1 MKLLIV
7 GSDKIFSIE
16 NFYIKYLK
24 ELGVNVKFFTG
35 HAIFIDYYYGGNI
48 FRKILF
54 KIGLSN
60 ILNKINQDFLE
71 KVSEFKP
78 DIVFVFKGMELL
90 PSSLFKIKKLGIK
103 LVNYNPDNPFIFS
116 GRGSGNKNIT
126 NSIALYDLH
135 FTYDTTIKQ
144 RIELEYSIPCKI
156 LPFGFDIDENLYKE
170 CLQEDEV
177 IKVCFLGNPDKQR
190 ATFINSLLDKGVQI
204 DLYGNSWNKFIHSTN
219 ATIFDAVYDKDF
231 WKTLRKYRVQLN
243 IMRVHNPTSHNMRS
257 FEVPSIGGVML
268 APDTEDHH
276 TYFTPNEEIFL
287 YTSIDECVEKIRT
300 ILNTSVQHINI
311 VRDKAR
317 AKSISLGYSYKD
329 RAAYIVDVLKE
340 MGE

>member
-1 MKLLIV
+1 MEV
-7 GSDKIFSIE
+7 FPE
-16 NFYIKYLK
+16 
-24 ELGVNVKFFTG
+24 T
-35 HAIFIDYYYGGNI
+35 
-48 FRKILF
+48 
-54 KIGLSN
+54 
-60 ILNKINQDFLE
+60 INLA
-71 KVSEFKP
+71 
-78 DIVFVFKGMELL
+78 
-90 PSSLFKIKKLGIK
+90 KKLGIK
-103 LVNYNPDNPFIFS
+103 TVNYNPDNPFIFS

-144 RIELEYSIPCKI
+144 RIEIEYSIPCKI

-219 ATIFDAVYDKDF
+219 ATIFDAVYGKDF
-231 WKTLRKYRVQLN
+231 WKILRKYRVQLN

-257 FEVPSIGGVML
+257 FEIPSIGGVML
-268 APDTEDHH
+268 APDTEDHR

-287 YTSIDECVEKIRT
+287 YKSIDECVEKIRT
-300 ILNTSVQHINI
+300 ILNTSVQDINI

-329 RAAYIVDVLKE
+329 RAAYIVDVLKG
-340 MGE
+340 MNKNLTPNK